1 MKRIKKLFLAVT
13 ILFSFFAAGLEAE
26 NAVYQTE
33 NYILNVSYNETLVP
47 GDAVFVRLTVS
58 IPKNAIPKSHKKNEK
73 YVEPERKAT
82 MRLYQGTKVIEK
94 ADFYIVEK
102 NKKPYTTEMLCG
114 LPFSTWLKND
124 AYSIKVIYSFENEE
138 LKEFTLPLTYKGRT
152 FISETIDFDDANSKI
167 KNDNSPERMAQIQKL
182 NNILFT
188 TFPADTYT
196 NQEFIKPISSDNYTA
211 YFGDRRTYTYTN
223 GKSETS
229 LHYGNDYGVPEG
241 TPVAAC
247 ADGRV
252 VMAED
257 RISTGWSI
265 VVEHLP
271 GLYSLY
277 YHLSELNVK
286 EGDFVKQSDI
296 IGKSGSTGLATGPHL
311 HWEIRLNGQA
321 VRPEFFIG
329 NFMQE
334 PDQTK
339 VAAGN

>member
-1 MKRIKKLFLAVT
+1 MKKIKKLFLASA
-13 ILFSFFAAGLEAE
+13 ILFSFFTAGLQAE

-58 IPKNAIPKSHKKNEK
+58 LPKNAIPKSHKKNEK

-82 MRLYQGTKVIEK
+82 MRLYQGSKVIEK
-94 ADFYIVEK
+94 ADFYSLEK
-102 NKKPYTTEMLCG
+102 NKKPYTTELLCG
-114 LPFSTWLKND
+114 VPLSTWLKND
-124 AYSIKVIYSFENEE
+124 AYSIKVIYSFENDE

-152 FISETIDFDDANSKI
+152 FVSETIDFDEANSKI
-167 KNDNSPERMAQIQKL
+167 KNDNSPERIAQIQKL

-196 NQEFIKPISSDNYTA
+196 NQEFVKPISSDNYTA

-229 LHYGNDYGVPEG
+229 LHNGNDYGVPEG
-241 TPVAAC
+241 TAVGAC

-265 VVEHLP
+265 VIEHLP

-311 HWEIRLNGQA
+311 HWEMRLNGQA
-321 VRPEFFIG
+321 VRPEFFIS

-334 PDQTK
+334 PEPSPEVK
-339 VAAGN
+339 K